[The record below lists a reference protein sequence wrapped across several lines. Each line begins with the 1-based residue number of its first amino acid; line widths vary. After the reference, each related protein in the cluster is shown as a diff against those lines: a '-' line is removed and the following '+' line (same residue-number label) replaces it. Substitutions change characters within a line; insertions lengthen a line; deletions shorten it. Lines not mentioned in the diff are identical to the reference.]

1 MTEYSDK
8 MKALRQK
15 TTQALD
21 KPKPA
26 YRITAALPKGG
37 DIDEQFAL
45 IETEYAY
52 GSPSSD
58 PTHRKIRVGDSLPE
72 GEVTEI
78 TPEGIKVIPDY
89 GNEYVIPLGERP
101 GYKPPTIKKLPT
113 VQVKPPLESV
123 FAAADKL
130 GVSPREAAL
139 YLTPGSV
146 ADAIIPFHTFRD
158 TASEQTFSRE
168 DEKPGQFE
176 FNPDGTIDREPA
188 LWYDEETDTFE
199 PYDQEK
205 HGGKRAVDKNT
216 EIYGDY
222 IPGAEDMSADELREA
237 SFDAAAKNYGQ
248 KYEDRQPYAEE
259 DVEIDGIPYTRE
271 TYESGEV
278 FLVPTGEEG
287 DIMRDYDDE
296 EQKEKFESDV
306 AKINAAF
313 GG

>member
-1 MTEYSDK
+1 MTEYADK
-8 MKALRQK
+8 MKALRQS

-72 GEVTEI
+72 GEVTGI

-89 GNEYVIPLGERP
+89 GDEYVIPLGGRP
-101 GYKPPTIKKLPT
+101 GYKPPTKKKSPT
-113 VQVKPPLESV
+113 VQVKSPLESV
-123 FAAADKL
+123 FAASDKM
-130 GVSPREAAL
+130 GVDPMTAAL
-139 YLTPGSV
+139 LTTT
-146 ADAIIPFHTFRD
+146 PFKF
-158 TASEQTFSRE
+158 
-168 DEKPGQFE
+168 K
-176 FNPDGTIDREPA
+176 PDGTIAETNYGAGAKHITDQTREF
-188 LWYDEETDTFE
+188 LDEQGFSVKDVE
-199 PYDQEK
+199 PTSFKDIK
-205 HGGKRAVDKNT
+205 AAKLVNT

-222 IPGAEDMSADELREA
+222 IPGAEDMSPDELREA

-248 KYEDRQPYAEE
+248 KYEDRQPYTEE